1 MLRPTFSFNH
11 TQATAS
17 NTWTINHGMHCKP
30 SVAVQVLFEGEL
42 QTIIPHSITH
52 PDDMTVVVGFTM
64 PFSGTARL
72 F

>member
-11 TQATAS
+11 TQETAS
-17 NTWTINHGMHCKP
+17 NTWTINHGMNCKP
-30 SVAVQVLFEGEL
+30 SVAVQVLFEGVL
-42 QTIIPHSITH
+42 QTIIPHSITF

-72 F
+72 S